1 MDKGCRRQAAKHDGP
16 APWLPS
22 PIDLSSTASTTIP
35 ASRAAPQ
42 ARTFAAS
49 TTPSA
54 QPRPHSPEPRPL
66 AADDVAMSIAL
77 ARRISNEAFDPCGPV
92 VKAHRQSRQ
101 LGLSE
106 EDLSNRVLCF
116 HRTLTFHGALVPRM
130 VALLCDV
137 VTSEPCGRDRTL
149 FDRHDPRLACRMLG
163 RVQRAAIKLHPDDA
177 VTRGPLISARRE
189 PGLACCRPVWA
200 LASVG
205 AIAGV
210 PGPHRIEAI
219 SIFAEFNYHAGHQG
233 AAQAC
238 AKRWLPADEMTLA
251 IAFAGDAAD
260 LSCELV

>member
-1 MDKGCRRQAAKHDGP
+1 MGKGCRRQATKHDGP

-22 PIDLSSTASTTIP
+22 PIDLSLTASTTIP

-42 ARTFAAS
+42 ARTGAAS

-66 AADDVAMSIAL
+66 AADDVATSIAL
-77 ARRISNEAFDPCGPV
+77 ARRISNEALDPCGPV
-92 VKAHRQSRQ
+92 VKAHRHSRQ
-101 LGLSE
+101 LEPS

-116 HRTLTFHGALVPRM
+116 HRALTFHGALVPRM
-130 VALLCDV
+130 VALLGDV

-205 AIAGV
+205 V
-210 PGPHRIEAI
+210 PGLHGIEAI
-219 SIFAEFNYHAGHQG
+219 SILAEFNYHAGNRG

-238 AKRWLPADEMTLA
+238 AKRWLPA
-251 IAFAGDAAD
+251 
-260 LSCELV
+260 